1 MGRSGNRS
9 RQSPP
14 KTPSAK
20 KHGASVET
28 SHSSH
33 PPTVYR
39 SAIDLWIA
47 VLLLSP
53 PVFAAAVAIFL
64 WNEGNDRGA
73 LILMITAAGTLLL
86 TLIFTVPCRYTL
98 EADELDVRCGLLSYR
113 IPLKTIERVEPSR
126 TIASGPALSM
136 KRVVV
141 YTRMKNY
148 VLSPRDRERFLADVR
163 AAAETSRGDQADSV
177 ES

>member
-1 MGRSGNRS
+1 
-9 RQSPP
+9 
-14 KTPSAK
+14 
-20 KHGASVET
+20 VET
-28 SHSSH
+28 SQSSD
-33 PPTVYR
+33 PRTVYR
-39 SAIDLWIA
+39 SAVDLWIA

-73 LILMITAAGTLLL
+73 VLLMITAAGTLLV
-86 TLIFTVPCRYTL
+86 TLILTVPCRYTL
-98 EADELDVRCGLLSYR
+98 EADELGVRCGLLSYR

-148 VLSPRDRERFLADVR
+148 VLSPRDRDRFIADVT
-163 AAAETSRGDQADSV
+163 AAAATSRGDQGDSV
-177 ES
+177 KS

>member
-1 MGRSGNRS
+1 M
-9 RQSPP
+9 
-14 KTPSAK
+14 
-20 KHGASVET
+20 ET
-28 SHSSH
+28 SPTSD

-39 SAIDLWIA
+39 SAVDLWIA

-53 PVFAAAVAIFL
+53 PVFAAAIAIFL

-73 LILMITAAGTLLL
+73 LVLMITAAGTLLV
-86 TLIFTVPCRYTL
+86 TLILTVPCRYKL

-148 VLSPRDRERFLADVR
+148 VLSPRDRDRFIAEVR
-163 AAAETSRGDQADSV
+163 EAAAMSRSGHTDSV
-177 ES
+177 EP